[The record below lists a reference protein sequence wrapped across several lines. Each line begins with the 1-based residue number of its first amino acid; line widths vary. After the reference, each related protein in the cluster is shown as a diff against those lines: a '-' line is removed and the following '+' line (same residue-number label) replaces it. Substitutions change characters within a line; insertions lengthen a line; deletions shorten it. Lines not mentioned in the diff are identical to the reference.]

1 MRNIVAVLT
10 VMALTSCSASKKQ
23 ESMSN
28 TFITKPISVVRGQG
42 DKRIT
47 LTYINEFNIEKKVS
61 VLFDGDGLTEEFDLC
76 SDNDFTEQH
85 DDNVRLP
92 ECPFQ
97 LALQH
102 FTGNQYRTLIRATF
116 LNGFKVNTERGK
128 NSYTPITQVQSYDG
142 ILMMEN
148 KYINLSLD
156 VKEEAW

>member
-1 MRNIVAVLT
+1 MKKIAL
-10 VMALTSCSASKKQ
+10 ALTTIMLISCSTTKK
-23 ESMSN
+23 EDYKSN
-28 TFITKPISVVRGQG
+28 TFIIKPINIEHGQG

-47 LTYINEFNIEKKVS
+47 LTYVNEFNIEKKVS

-76 SDNDFTEQH
+76 SDNDFTEQI

-116 LNGFKVNTERGK
+116 LNGFKVDTERGK
-128 NSYTPITQVQSYDG
+128 NSYTPLTQDKSYDG
-142 ILMMEN
+142 ILTMEN
-148 KYINLSLD
+148 KHINISLD
-156 VKEEAW
+156 KKEEAW

>member
-1 MRNIVAVLT
+1 
-10 VMALTSCSASKKQ
+10 MALTSCSASKKQ

-76 SDNDFTEQH
+76 SDNDFTEQN

-148 KYINLSLD
+148 KHINLSLD